1 VKISVDAAV
10 VGALMGKLIEAA
22 NALLKE
28 MASNN
33 YYWATDRATPQ
44 MSGGKYAVDAVTLL
58 ANQVDA
64 LA

>member
-1 VKISVDAAV
+1 
-10 VGALMGKLIEAA
+10 MGKLIEAA